1 MKKNKIE
8 PHSPNFLHFTTHF
21 GLFMHDVI
29 AKNVREN
36 NLAPKK
42 LKCSKFFKKC
52 SACGE
57 LENRNY
63 ISLRKS
69 KGHHIFQK
77 KQNYIS

>member
-36 NLAPKK
+36 NLAPKTK
-42 LKCSKFFKKC
+42 MFKV
-52 SACGE
+52 
-57 LENRNY
+57 
-63 ISLRKS
+63 
-69 KGHHIFQK
+69 FQK
-77 KQNYIS
+77 M